1 MNFSLKP
8 NIHGNTFLPLRS
20 REHHRREGGKNLKAG
35 GWGNVSQNTPSRY
48 DRWTRKEEDGT
59 QKEKIGGSWRGN
71 RYAYNQ
77 ITLYICIKLSTIKEK
92 RPLQIPPSQ
101 HDFLEIGMKK

>member
-8 NIHGNTFLPLRS
+8 NINGNTFLPLRS

-59 QKEKIGGSWRGN
+59 QKEKIGGTGGVIDMHIIRVP
-71 RYAYNQ
+71 
-77 ITLYICIKLSTIKEK
+77 CIYVSNCQK
-92 RPLQIPPSQ
+92 
-101 HDFLEIGMKK
+101 